1 MAIAL
6 PLIVDLFR
14 SLDRAVQ
21 WLSGGSA
28 LPDHSGRDG
37 VGSQEECR
45 NPGCGN
51 PEFRNPEF
59 RNYEFRNSDGP
70 NSGAVKRLCLPRKAP
85 PAADRQWQGPVGP
98 LHLHPA
104 RRGWRAT
111 PHIAR

>member
-14 SLDRAVQ
+14 SLDRVVQ

-37 VGSQEECR
+37 AGAQEESR
-45 NPGCGN
+45 NPGCGDSG
-51 PEFRNPEF
+51 FRNP
-59 RNYEFRNSDGP
+59 EFRNSDGP
-70 NSGAVKRLCLPRKAP
+70 NSAAVKRLCLPRQAP
-85 PAADRQWQGPVGP
+85 AAADRQWQGPVGP